1 METIEY
7 MTVGHYDFFE
17 KVEIDSDGNFVV
29 EGGNHCSKTPRS
41 GVLNQKSKQ
50 ALHDLI
56 EHLPDEFSNINGDR
70 SFAAKLVVNTPKGR
84 REFWIRPFAQAPREI
99 GQLVSFIREL

>member
-7 MTVGHYDFFE
+7 TTVGHDDFFE
-17 KVEIDSDGNFVV
+17 KVEIDSDGNFLV
-29 EGGNHCSKTPRS
+29 EGGSQDRKAPRS
-41 GVLNQKSKQ
+41 GVLNHESRQ
-50 ALHDLI
+50 LLEELI
-56 EHLPDEFSNINGDR
+56 AHLPESFNNVNGDR
-70 SFAAKLVVNTPKGR
+70 SLAAKLVVNTPQGR